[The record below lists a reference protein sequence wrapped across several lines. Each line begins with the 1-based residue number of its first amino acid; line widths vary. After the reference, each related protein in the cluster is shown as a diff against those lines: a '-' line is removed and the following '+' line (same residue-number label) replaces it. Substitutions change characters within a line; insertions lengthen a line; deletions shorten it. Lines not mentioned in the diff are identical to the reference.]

1 MHWFQGY
8 NNVLP
13 IHQSLLPPNISLPT
27 SPTLC
32 PNYTPKHRQI
42 LYNHAA
48 TPIRPAANP
57 KVTPLAVAAPVDC
70 VEAAPEPV
78 VVGEPEPV
86 TAVEREADP
95 PVDAAVGRSVT
106 VTPCLAQRP
115 ATTGAISADVVSYRV
130 EVKGM

>member
-13 IHQSLLPPNISLPT
+13 IQQSLLPPNISLPT

-57 KVTPLAVAAPVDC
+57 KVTPFAVAAPVDC

-78 VVGEPEPV
+78 V
-86 TAVEREADP
+86 VEREADP

-130 EVKGM
+130 ERKGM